1 MSPEHDAIDEV
12 EAPDEFDVA
21 GAYDD
26 DADESDGLVIDP
38 SDGALVDDQLG
49 TVRLG
54 EFDDAFVDDHDLLDA
69 STVLVLEEHD
79 NSLVLPVWEPT
90 GDPEVDAALEELA
103 SLEELSIH
111 DHADVFTS
119 IHGRLH
125 QRLTD
130 ISA

>member
-1 MSPEHDAIDEV
+1 MSDVLDE
-12 EAPDEFDVA
+12 DEGRDDFEVA
-21 GAYDD
+21 GAFEAQDD
-26 DADESDGLVIDP
+26 DADDFVVDP
-38 SDGALVDDQLG
+38 TDGARVDD
-49 TVRLG
+49 
-54 EFDDAFVDDHDLLDA
+54 EFVDDHDLIDI

-103 SLEELSIH
+103 SLEELGIH

-125 QRLTD
+125 QRLAD